1 VRYIFYLN
9 RIGFIKEAW
18 GGRTVMDKAVMIGVF
33 DFVNFHVCKALLDK
47 GIEVRGVDIE
57 TEKNELFLTEKK
69 LEIGRNANFSLVT
82 IEDLIAEPQENEAI
96 VLSIYD
102 LYMQHREELLL
113 NEMVKDQFMNHWEQ
127 LVILAPSQLLTQ
139 TIEPEAAAVIQEF
152 MDEIKANNKNLQL
165 LYLPTVYGPWQL
177 ETFMFQHSILTEKK
191 KGSRF
196 KGLRE
201 ETNDALFVEDTVE
214 VIIEIADKRV
224 PGKYLLQNGENNQW
238 NLCAAFLK
246 IDQQISSGRNI
257 EAVKEEITKC
267 TVKNTIPISVS
278 LTKQI
283 EHTRRMNC

>member
-82 IEDLIAEPQENEAI
+82 IGDLIAEPQENEAI

-113 NEMVKDQFMNHWEQ
+113 NEKVKDQFMNHWEQ
-127 LVILAPSQLLTQ
+127 LVILAPSQLLTK
-139 TIEPEAAAVIQEF
+139 TIESEAEAIIQNF
-152 MDEIKANNKNLQL
+152 MDRIKANNKNLQL
-165 LYLPTVYGPWQL
+165 LYLPTIYGPWQP
-177 ETFMFQHSILTEKK
+177 ETFMFQHSILTEMNRN
-191 KGSRF
+191 SRF

-201 ETNDALFVEDTVE
+201 ETNDALFVADTVE
-214 VIIEIADKRV
+214 TIIEIADKKE
-224 PGKYLLQNGENNQW
+224 PGKYLIQSGENNQW
-238 NLCAAFLK
+238 DLCAAFLK
-246 IDQQISSGRNI
+246 IDHQISSGRNI
-257 EAVKEEITKC
+257 EAVEDEITKC
-267 TVKNTIPISVS
+267 SVKNTVPISVS